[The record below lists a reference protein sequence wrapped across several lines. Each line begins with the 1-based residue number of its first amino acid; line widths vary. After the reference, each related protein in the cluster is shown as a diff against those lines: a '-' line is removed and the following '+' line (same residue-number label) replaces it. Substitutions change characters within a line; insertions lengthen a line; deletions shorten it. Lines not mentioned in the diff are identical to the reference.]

1 MNRHTLYGFLLLVA
15 FVGLAFLSGCKKV
28 APPREMPPRPVTSA
42 KVEVKDMP
50 LYLEEIGNCVAVES
64 VTISA
69 QVSGKI
75 TDIHFIDGADLKK
88 GDKLFT
94 IDPRPYQASLDA
106 ADAAL
111 KKDQATLALNKSQ
124 VDRSKDL
131 VPGNY
136 LSPQDFEN
144 LRTAVATA
152 EAQVKSDEAA
162 IASAKINLEYCF
174 ITSPIEGRASV
185 RLVDAGNVV
194 SASAGTQLLSI
205 QRMDPM
211 YVDFTV
217 AEPDLPKVRQYMGSG
232 KLGAQV
238 YFPDDEKKIREAE
251 LFFVDN
257 AVQLATGTV
266 KLRAIVPNKDR
277 LFWPGQF
284 VRVRIILEE
293 LKGALVVPYGAVQI
307 SQKGPYIFIIKPDNT
322 ADFRLIEPGQ
332 RFGDDIVIKKGVT
345 AGENVVATGQLGIGP
360 GAKVQIVPPGGALQ
374 EAGAAGAAAPKA
386 EGEKE
391 KAKETQAAK

>member
-1 MNRHTLYGFLLLVA
+1 MNRHTLYGFLLIVT
-15 FVGLAFLSGCKKV
+15 FVGLAVLTGCKK
-28 APPREMPPRPVTSA
+28 AQPPRQMPPRPVTAA
-42 KVEVKDMP
+42 KVEAKDMP
-50 LYLEEIGNCVAVES
+50 LYLEEIGNCTAVES

-75 TDIHFIDGADLKK
+75 TDIHFLDGADLKK

-106 ADAAL
+106 AEAAL
-111 KKDQATLALNKSQ
+111 KKDLATLSLNKAQ
-124 VDRSKDL
+124 MDRSKDL

-136 LSPQDFEN
+136 LSPQDFDN
-144 LRTAVATA
+144 LRTNVATA

-162 IASAKINLEYCF
+162 IATAKINLEYCF

-194 SASAGTQLLSI
+194 SASTGTQLLSI

-217 AEPDLPKVRQYMGSG
+217 AEPDLPKVREYMGSG
-232 KLGAQV
+232 KLAAQI
-238 YFPDDEKKIREAE
+238 YFPDDEKKMRQAE

-284 VRVRIILEE
+284 IRVRIILQE
-293 LKGALVVPYGAVQI
+293 LKGALVVPYSAVQI
-307 SQKGPYIFIIKPDNT
+307 SQQGPYVFIIKADNSV
-322 ADFRLIEPGQ
+322 DFRLVEPGQ
-332 RFGDDIVIKKGVT
+332 RFGENIVIKKGVT
-345 AGENVVATGQLGIGP
+345 AGENLVATGQLGIGP
-360 GAKVQIVPPGGALQ
+360 GSKVQIVPPGGVLQ
-374 EAGAAGAAAPKA
+374 PGAAGAAAAKP

-391 KAKETQAAK
+391 KAKETPAAK